1 MDDYLM
7 YDCEDCMDGDTN
19 DYCEGCFA
27 DCPMQNP
34 EKNFKAYIDC
44 ISNQ

>member
-1 MDDYLM
+1 MDDYLE
-7 YDCEDCMDGDTN
+7 YDDGQCMDDSP

-34 EKNFKAYIDC
+34 KKNCNAYLDC
-44 ISNQ
+44 VER